1 MINPRLTLFSIPAIC
16 LLIST
21 GSCKKNKTVSPP
33 DPGDTDTTTITAP
46 VEPPLANTIGF
57 FLDDWT
63 AKTFTS
69 PTYKDVS
76 VSGTTVNTITVD
88 ASAIIT
94 KIPESVF
101 GQNASFWLGPADTEP
116 LFMNP
121 LKDLRPHILRFP
133 GGSAS
138 DAYFW
143 NARQG
148 VNPLDAPALIMD
160 KDGNLVAPGYNY
172 GMTDQNWQCTLS
184 NYYNILQQ
192 SNNQG
197 LITVNYGYARY
208 GTSADPVAAA
218 AHLAADWVRYDNGR
232 TLYWEIGNENFGDWE
247 WGYRI
252 DLTKNKDNQPEYLTG
267 ALYAQHFQIF
277 ADSMR
282 QAATETGK
290 KILIGAVTSEAAA
303 TESWQTNTLK
313 TWNSGMMSGIN
324 NKADFYVVHN
334 YFTPYNANSNATDI
348 LSSAGAV
355 PAQMISYVTQTLQA
369 NGATIKPI
377 ALDEWNMFAVGS
389 KQMVSNTSGV
399 FSVLVL
405 AEALKNKFG
414 MAARWDLLNGWSNG
428 DDMGLFSDGNEPG
441 IAKWNPRPSF
451 YYMYFFKKFLGDRLV
466 SATAQNSTSLRAY
479 ASTFSSGEAGV
490 TLVNTGASDQLVEV
504 KIKNF
509 HAGGRYYWYSLAGGS
524 DNGEFS
530 RKVFVNGD
538 GPSQDA
544 GGPADYTSL
553 KANSA
558 LTATNG
564 ILVNVPARGVICMV
578 VDKR

>member
-1 MINPRLTLFSIPAIC
+1 
-16 LLIST
+16 
-21 GSCKKNKTVSPP
+21 
-33 DPGDTDTTTITAP
+33 
-46 VEPPLANTIGF
+46 
-57 FLDDWT
+57 
-63 AKTFTS
+63 
-69 PTYKDVS
+69 
-76 VSGTTVNTITVD
+76 
-88 ASAIIT
+88 
-94 KIPESVF
+94 
-101 GQNASFWLGPADTEP
+101 
-116 LFMNP
+116 
-121 LKDLRPHILRFP
+121 
-133 GGSAS
+133 
-138 DAYFW
+138 
-143 NARQG
+143 
-148 VNPLDAPALIMD
+148 
-160 KDGNLVAPGYNY
+160 
-172 GMTDQNWQCTLS
+172 
-184 NYYNILQQ
+184 
-192 SNNQG
+192 
-197 LITVNYGYARY
+197 
-208 GTSADPVAAA
+208 
-218 AHLAADWVRYDNGR
+218 
-232 TLYWEIGNENFGDWE
+232 
-247 WGYRI
+247 
-252 DLTKNKDNQPEYLTG
+252 
-267 ALYAQHFQIF
+267 
-277 ADSMR
+277 MR

-441 IAKWNPRPSF
+441 ITKWNPRPSF

-509 HAGGRYYWYSLAGGS
+509 HAGSRYYWYSLAGGS

-538 GPSQDA
+538 GPSPDA